1 MSNTTETRP
10 LPLRRAVDQEGALGT
25 SDVDRSAHDQSLAGM
40 IATPKR
46 PSALDAARREA
57 LRTRITLRT
66 SLCLD
71 AEAYRMLRYDGFSRR
86 DVDRTIDAMVAAREA
101 VIETN
106 SGTVRVRLRGEE
118 EGE

>member
-1 MSNTTETRP
+1 
-10 LPLRRAVDQEGALGT
+10 
-25 SDVDRSAHDQSLAGM
+25 
-40 IATPKR
+40 
-46 PSALDAARREA
+46 
-57 LRTRITLRT
+57 
-66 SLCLD
+66 
-71 AEAYRMLRYDGFSRR
+71 MLRYDGFSRR